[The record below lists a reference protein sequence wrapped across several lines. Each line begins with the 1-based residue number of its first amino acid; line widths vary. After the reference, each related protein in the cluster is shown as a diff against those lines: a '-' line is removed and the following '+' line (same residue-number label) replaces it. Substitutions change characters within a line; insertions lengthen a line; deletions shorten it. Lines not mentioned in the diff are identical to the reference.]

1 MAMFPEAGLLE
12 GALDDARSKKWE
24 RLLGIR
30 EEVLKALE
38 QSRAAKE
45 ISAALEARVALGASG
60 ELGSLL
66 QQYSAILPSLF
77 IVSQVELA
85 PSIAGGVAAPG
96 VEGLQIRV
104 DKASGQKCA
113 RCWNYSTHVGESADY
128 PTVCERC
135 VAVLGEIEPNHAP
148 EAVKS

>member
-85 PSIAGGVAAPG
+85 SSISGGVAAPG
-96 VEGLQIRV
+96 IEGLQIRV

-113 RCWNYSTHVGESADY
+113 
-128 PTVCERC
+128 
-135 VAVLGEIEPNHAP
+135 LGEFAGLGEPRAQVQRTAQEKFEHYW
-148 EAVKS
+148 